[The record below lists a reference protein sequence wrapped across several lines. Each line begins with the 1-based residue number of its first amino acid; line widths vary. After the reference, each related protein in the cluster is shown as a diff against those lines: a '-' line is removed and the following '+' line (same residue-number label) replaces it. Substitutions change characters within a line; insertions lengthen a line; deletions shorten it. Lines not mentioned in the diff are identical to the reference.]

1 MINYLLNVKLI
12 IKKPNRNIRA
22 TGFFILPNK
31 TLPDD
36 ANNVNSNV
44 VSLAGMTADQAYFE

>member
-1 MINYLLNVKLI
+1 MTFYLLNVKLT
-12 IKKPNRNIRA
+12 KKPNRNIRA

-36 ANNVNSNV
+36 ANNVRSNV
-44 VSLAGMTADQAYFE
+44 VSLACMTADQADFE

>member
-22 TGFFILPNK
+22 TVFFILPNK